1 MSIGS
6 KITIIDVSDWDDL
19 VMSTYGRIYNLQ
31 QQDSC
36 QDRKTVYLTIPD
48 ENYDYENDSI
58 PEVVNGDE
66 MGVSFKAW
74 LQRNPEQ
81 ILDTDDQW
89 GQGKFALELFWQRN
103 FYPELQTVANDLYNK
118 GLLEAGEYGINI
130 DW

>member
-1 MSIGS
+1 MNIGN
-6 KITIIDVSDWDDL
+6 KVTIIDVDEWDNL
-19 VMSTYGRIYNLQ
+19 VMETYGKVYNLQ
-31 QQDSC
+31 QQDGC

-48 ENYDYENDSI
+48 QAYDYQNDSI
-58 PEVVNGDE
+58 PEVVNGDK

-74 LQRNPEQ
+74 LERDPEHGLS
-81 ILDTDDQW
+81 I
-89 GQGKFALELFWQRN
+89 FWERN